1 MDLKTLKI
9 TWTFISS
16 WNYWKETLLQKIFT
30 YYLPTASAL
39 LETKNLSGFNVI
51 VTGSTGGIGLHIAKE
66 FAMAGA
72 NVIMACRNVKAAE
85 VIASAWREEVSNSK
99 NLNVE
104 VMELDLISFSSIRR
118 FADEWKQKAKPLHI
132 LINNAGILKIEE
144 SQKFT
149 GEGLEQHMHV
159 NHIASALLSL
169 LLLPSLLK
177 APSARIINVNSVGHF
192 FGVVEPQY
200 WDSRIE
206 ESKFISFE
214 AYGSSKLVQIMF
226 LKALASKLFDNN
238 KASVQ
243 CIAVNPGAVR
253 TNLTPEKKDKL
264 FFAFSPA
271 QGARSA
277 IFCATS
283 DSVADNLD
291 KGFAYYS
298 CSCRPGKMAAKAEDM
313 DSCLEVW
320 QKTLDILELKDD
332 YLSQVLDSQ

>member
-1 MDLKTLKI
+1 
-9 TWTFISS
+9 
-16 WNYWKETLLQKIFT
+16 ETLLQKIFT
-30 YYLPTASAL
+30 YSLPSASLL

-66 FAMAGA
+66 FAMVGA

-85 VIASAWREEVSNSK
+85 EIVSAWREEASNSK
-99 NLNVE
+99 TLNVD
-104 VMELDLISFSSIRR
+104 VMELDLVSFSSVRR
-118 FADEWKQKAKPLHI
+118 FADEWKQNAKPLHI
-132 LINNAGILKIEE
+132 LINNAGILKIQE

-149 GEGLEQHMHV
+149 GEGFEQHMHV
-159 NHIASALLSL
+159 NHIAPALLTL
-169 LLLPSLLK
+169 LLVPSLLK
-177 APSARIINVNSVGHF
+177 APSARIINVNSVGHLS
-192 FGVVEPQY
+192 GVVEPQY
-200 WDSRIE
+200 WNSSRIE
-206 ESKFISFE
+206 ESKFNSIE
-214 AYGSSKLVQIMF
+214 AYASSKLVQIMF

-238 KASVQ
+238 KASIQ

-253 TNLTPEKKDKL
+253 TNLTPEPKDKL

-283 DSVADNLD
+283 DSVADNLV

-298 CSCRPGKMAAKAEDM
+298 SSCKPGKTAAKAEDM

-320 QKTLDILELKDD
+320 QKTLDILQLEDD
-332 YLSQVLDSQ
+332 YVSQVLDSQ